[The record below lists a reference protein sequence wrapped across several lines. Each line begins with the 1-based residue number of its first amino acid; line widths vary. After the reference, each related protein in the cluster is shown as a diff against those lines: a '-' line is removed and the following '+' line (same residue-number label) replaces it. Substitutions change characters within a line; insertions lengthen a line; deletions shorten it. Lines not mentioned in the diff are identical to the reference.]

1 MMTNFCQL
9 KSNQK
14 RRVDSPYQRNVILNR
29 FEKFKFART
38 TITQKRVERNWMECQ
53 EYPSDM
59 KFELQDI
66 Q

>member
-9 KSNQK
+9 KSNQQ
-14 RRVDSPYQRNVILNR
+14 RRVDLPYKRKVILNG
-29 FEKFKFART
+29 FEKLKVTRT
-38 TITQKRVERNWMECQ
+38 TITHKRVERDWMECQ
-53 EYPSDM
+53 EYPFDM